1 MLTVSRE
8 TLGSELAITSRVP
21 REPGRANIRPDLATV
36 ARRVSCTW
44 IASALVAALIPVSN
58 ALAFAFE
65 DVVARAQQLATG
77 PYQPPV
83 ETPSFM
89 REMGYDQYRGI
100 RHQAQHNLWR
110 DAHSGFQVSP
120 VMPGSVY
127 ACIVPINEVNGSNVR
142 RLAFRKEHFTFDEPK
157 LGQRIP
163 DDLGYAGFELSY
175 SLDRPAIGGEFLV
188 FAGASYFRAIGKGGQ
203 WGLSVRGAAID
214 TGLASGEEF
223 PDFIEF
229 WLVRPRPRA
238 SRMTVYALL
247 NSPRLTGAYEFLISP
262 GASTRLDVRAVL
274 FTRDRIEQLGIAPLT
289 SMYVYGENTPRPRD
303 AWRPEVHDSDG
314 LLVHDGSGDWIWQP
328 LLNPS
333 KITIHSFSA
342 GSEFGLLQRDR
353 HFASYEDAETNY
365 HRRPSAVVR
374 LEQGFET
381 GRILLVQLPTKNEF
395 MDNIVAFWS
404 LPGAVDG
411 GTKLDLKYRLSFGGP
426 TIAQTKLGQVVNT
439 FVGRDVIDA
448 SSMAGQYRFVVDFR
462 GAGLDQ
468 LKADAPLVA
477 AISAHEGTAILEHQL
492 KRVDATGFWRLSIL
506 ARAAADN
513 PLALRASLNM
523 NGRQVTEVWSYEL
536 EANNA
541 LRRDE

>member
-36 ARRVSCTW
+36 ARRVSYTW

-374 LEQGFET
+374 LEQGFEA

>member
-1 MLTVSRE
+1 MLTASRE

-36 ARRVSCTW
+36 ARRVSYAW
-44 IASALVAALIPVSN
+44 IASAFVAALIPVSN

-65 DVVARAQQLATG
+65 EVVARAQQLAAE

-83 ETPSFM
+83 ETPRFM

-127 ACIVPINEVNGSNVR
+127 ARIVPINEVNGSNVR
-142 RLAFRKEHFTFDEPK
+142 RLAFRKEHFTFDEPE

-163 DDLGYAGFELSY
+163 GDLGYAGFELSY
-175 SLDRPAIGGEFLV
+175 LLDRPAIEGKFLV

-411 GTKLDLKYRLSFGGP
+411 GTMLDLKYRLSFGGP

-462 GAGLDQ
+462 GARLDQ

-506 ARAAADN
+506 ARAGADN

-523 NGRQVTEVWSYEL
+523 NGRQVTEAWTYEL

>member
-8 TLGSELAITSRVP
+8 TLESDLAITSRVP
-21 REPGRANIRPDLATV
+21 RELGRANIGPDLATV
-36 ARRVSCTW
+36 ARRVSYTW

-65 DVVARAQQLATG
+65 DVVARAQRLAAG

-83 ETPSFM
+83 ETPRFM

-127 ACIVPINEVNGSNVR
+127 ARIVPINEVNGSNVR
-142 RLAFRKEHFTFDEPK
+142 RLAFRKEHFTFDEPE

-175 SLDRPAIGGEFLV
+175 SLNRPAIEGKFLV

-229 WLVRPRPRA
+229 WLVRPRAHA

-342 GSEFGLLQRDR
+342 GSEFGLLQRDT

-374 LEQGFET
+374 LDQGFET

-411 GTKLDLKYRLSFGGP
+411 GTRLDLKYRLSFGGP

-462 GAGLDQ
+462 GARLDQ

-477 AISAHEGTAILEHQL
+477 VISAHEGTAILEHQL

-506 ARAAADN
+506 VRAGADN

-523 NGRQVTEVWSYEL
+523 NGRPVTEVWSYEL

-541 LRRDE
+541 LRRNE

>member
-36 ARRVSCTW
+36 ARRASYTW

-65 DVVARAQQLATG
+65 DVVARAQQLAIG

-83 ETPSFM
+83 ETPRFM

-127 ACIVPINEVNGSNVR
+127 ARIVPINEVNGSNVR

-247 NSPRLTGAYEFLISP
+247 NSSRLTGAYEFLISP

-342 GSEFGLLQRDR
+342 GTEFGLLQRDR
-353 HFASYEDAETNY
+353 RFASYEDAETNY

-462 GAGLDQ
+462 GARLDQ

-477 AISAHEGTAILEHQL
+477 EISAHEGTAILEHQL

>member
-1 MLTVSRE
+1 MLTASRE
-8 TLGSELAITSRVP
+8 TLGSELAITSRAP

-36 ARRVSCTW
+36 ARRVSYTW

-65 DVVARAQQLATG
+65 DVVARAQQLAAG

-83 ETPSFM
+83 ETPRFM

-127 ACIVPINEVNGSNVR
+127 ARIVPINEVNGSNVR
-142 RLAFRKEHFTFDEPK
+142 RLAFRKEHFTFDEPE

-175 SLDRPAIGGEFLV
+175 SLNRPAIEGKFLV

-229 WLVRPRPRA
+229 WLVRPRARA
-238 SRMTVYALL
+238 KRMTVYALL
-247 NSPRLTGAYEFLISP
+247 NSPRLTGAYKFLISP
-262 GASTRLDVRAVL
+262 GASTRLGVRAVL
-274 FTRDRIEQLGIAPLT
+274 FTRHRIEQLGIAPLT
-289 SMYVYGENTPRPRD
+289 SMYNYGENTPRPRD

-314 LLVHDGSGDWIWQP
+314 LLVHDASGDWIWQP

-342 GSEFGLLQRDR
+342 GNEFGLLQRDTR
-353 HFASYEDAETNY
+353 FASYEDAETNY
-365 HRRPSAVVR
+365 HRRPSAVVG
-374 LEQGFET
+374 LQQGFET

-411 GTKLDLKYRLSFGGP
+411 GTKLDLKYRLSLGGP

-448 SSMAGQYRFVVDFR
+448 TSMAGQYRFVVDFR
-462 GAGLDQ
+462 GARLDQ

-506 ARAAADN
+506 ARAGADN

-541 LRRDE
+541 VRRDE

>member
-8 TLGSELAITSRVP
+8 TLGSERVP

-36 ARRVSCTW
+36 ARRVSYTW

-374 LEQGFET
+374 LEQGFEA

>member
-1 MLTVSRE
+1 MLTASRE
-8 TLGSELAITSRVP
+8 TLGSELAITSRAP

-36 ARRVSCTW
+36 ARRVSYTW

-65 DVVARAQQLATG
+65 DVVARAQQLAAG

-83 ETPSFM
+83 ETPRFM

-127 ACIVPINEVNGSNVR
+127 ARIVPINEVNGSNVR
-142 RLAFRKEHFTFDEPK
+142 RLAFRKKHFTFDEPE

-175 SLDRPAIGGEFLV
+175 SLNRPAIEGKFLV

-229 WLVRPRPRA
+229 WLVRPRARA
-238 SRMTVYALL
+238 KRMTVYALL
-247 NSPRLTGAYEFLISP
+247 NSPRLTGAYKFLISP
-262 GASTRLDVRAVL
+262 GASTRLGVRAVL
-274 FTRDRIEQLGIAPLT
+274 FTRHRIEQLGIAPLT
-289 SMYVYGENTPRPRD
+289 SMYNYGENTPRPRD

-314 LLVHDGSGDWIWQP
+314 LLVHDASGDWIWQP

-342 GSEFGLLQRDR
+342 GNEFGLLQRDTR
-353 HFASYEDAETNY
+353 FASYEDAETNY
-365 HRRPSAVVR
+365 HRRPSAVVG
-374 LEQGFET
+374 LQQGFET

-411 GTKLDLKYRLSFGGP
+411 GTKLDLKYRLSLGGP

-448 SSMAGQYRFVVDFR
+448 TSMAGQYRFVVDFR
-462 GAGLDQ
+462 GARLDQ

-506 ARAAADN
+506 ARAGADN

-541 LRRDE
+541 VRRDE

>member
-1 MLTVSRE
+1 MSTASLG
-8 TLGSELAITSRVP
+8 TLGSELAITSHAP
-21 REPGRANIRPDLATV
+21 REPGTANARPGPTTV
-36 ARRVSCTW
+36 ARRVSYTW

-65 DVVARAQQLATG
+65 DVVARAQQLAAG

-83 ETPSFM
+83 ETPRFM

-127 ACIVPINEVNGSNVR
+127 ARIVPINEVNGSNVR

-342 GSEFGLLQRDR
+342 GSEFGLLQRDTR
-353 HFASYEDAETNY
+353 FASYEDAETNY

-404 LPGAVDG
+404 LPGPVDG

-462 GAGLDQ
+462 GARLDQ

-477 AISAHEGTAILEHQL
+477 AISSHEGTAILEHQL

-506 ARAAADN
+506 ARAGADN

>member
-36 ARRVSCTW
+36 ARRVSYTW